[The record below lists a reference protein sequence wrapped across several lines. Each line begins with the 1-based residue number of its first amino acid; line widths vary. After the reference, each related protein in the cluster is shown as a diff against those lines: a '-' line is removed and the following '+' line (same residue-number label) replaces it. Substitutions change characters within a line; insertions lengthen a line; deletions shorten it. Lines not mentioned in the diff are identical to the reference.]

1 MILSDELAEQLS
13 KLLIDG
19 KAILFAGAGLSLQA
33 RNPNDPKARLPLWS
47 DLSGLIA
54 RHFGE
59 AVSAYGNSLFDLFD
73 SICRKHGRRA
83 LEDEIRRAI
92 PDSLFEPSA
101 AHRVLA
107 SLPWAR
113 VYTTN
118 YDNLLARSLN
128 ERDPISTEDDYEF
141 LGRPVKDQPRLV
153 HLHGTLRN
161 IHTLTGEDYN
171 QWAEKHRRASL
182 KVTMDGLEH
191 CFVFMG
197 YSNSDPHFK
206 HGLIPLINDLKTKRG
221 HKNFSWMWR
230 PSENQIKLLAER
242 DAILVHPI
250 EEDSEWLASVKKLK
264 EAYSQIEARS
274 KNERRKISIE
284 NRKIFSSVSDEL
296 VRINGY
302 KLFYYRDHASIP
314 RAKLA
319 KMSNMRVARLEILE
333 TVDRSQPLGPE
344 CFKQCSLLDIWK
356 LEKVLGIETSLEYG
370 KSDDFLAYYI
380 EYYKNNW
387 RKKRNKSIPQQRGIF
402 VGNTAAVV
410 FDFGGTLTRPKFQ
423 ESTWE
428 RIWSSVGYSL
438 TEANELHHAFS
449 AGKIPHQMWCDLTCQ
464 KLKARNFNKR
474 HFKKIYEEIE
484 AVSGLKETFEELY
497 SRNIRISIASGSL
510 REIIQYVLGDA
521 AKYVDDIKSNRFI
534 FDAGGVLCK
543 IEGHKFDF
551 EGKAK
556 FITNLSLELGCH
568 PIDILFVGNSL
579 NDEKAAL
586 SGARTLC
593 VNPKHTHY
601 HVPSMW
607 NNSIREMTDLR
618 QILDYV

>member
-1 MILSDELAEQLS
+1 MVISDELAEQLS
-13 KLLIDG
+13 KLLLDG
-19 KAILFAGAGLSLQA
+19 KLILFAGAGLSLQA
-33 RNPNDPKARLPLWS
+33 RDPKDTSARLPLWS
-47 DLSGLIA
+47 DLSKLVA
-54 RHFGE
+54 NQFGE
-59 AVSAYGNSLFDLFD
+59 DVTSYGNSLFDLFD
-73 SICRKHGRRA
+73 SICRKYGRRS
-83 LEDEIRRAI
+83 LEDQIRKSI
-92 PDSLFEPSA
+92 PESSFEPSEV
-101 AHRVLA
+101 HHILS

-128 ERDPISTEDDYEF
+128 EKDPISNEDDYEF
-141 LGRPVKDQPRLV
+141 LGRPIKDQPRLV

-171 QWAEKHRRASL
+171 QWAERHRRASL

-197 YSNSDPHFK
+197 YSNSDPHFR
-206 HGLIPLINDLKTKRG
+206 HGIIPLINELKTKRG

-230 PSENQIKLLAER
+230 PSEDQIKLLAER
-242 DAILVHPI
+242 DAIHVHPI
-250 EEDSEWLASVKKLK
+250 EEDSEWLKSVKKLQD
-264 EAYSQIEARS
+264 AYSQIQSRS
-274 KNERRKISIE
+274 KNEKRKLILE
-284 NRKIFSSVSDEL
+284 NRKSLSIIPSDV
-296 VRINGY
+296 VRANGY

-319 KMSNMRVARLEILE
+319 KMSNMSVDRLEVLE

-344 CFKQCSLLDIWK
+344 CFKQCSILDIWK
-356 LEKVLGIETSLEYG
+356 LEKALGVETSLEYG

-387 RKKRNKSIPQQRGIF
+387 RKKRKKSVPQQRGIF

-428 RIWSSVGYSL
+428 RIWGSVGYSL

-449 AGKIPHQMWCDLTCQ
+449 AGKISHQKWCDLTCE
-464 KLKARNFNKR
+464 KLRARNFNQG
-474 HFKKIYEEIE
+474 HFRKIYSEIE

-497 SRNIRISIASGSL
+497 SKNIRISIVSGSL
-510 REIIQYVLGDA
+510 REIIQNVLGDA
-521 AKYVDDIKSNRFI
+521 AQYVDEIKSNRFI
-534 FDAGGVLCK
+534 FDSGGVLSK

-551 EGKAK
+551 DGKAR
-556 FITNLSLELGCH
+556 FITNLALELECH

-618 QILDYV
+618 QILDFV

>member
-33 RNPNDPKARLPLWS
+33 KNPKDPSARLPLWS
-47 DLSGLIA
+47 DLSTIVA
-54 RHFGE
+54 KQFGE
-59 AVSAYGNSLFDLFD
+59 DISSYGNNLFDLFD
-73 SICRKHGRRA
+73 SICRKHSRRA
-83 LEDEIRRAI
+83 LEDEIRKAI
-92 PDSLFEPSA
+92 PDSSFEPSDAHKILA
-101 AHRVLA
+101 A
-107 SLPWAR
+107 LPWAR
-113 VYTTN
+113 LYTTN

-128 ERDPISTEDDYEF
+128 ERDPISNEDDYEF

-197 YSNSDPHFK
+197 YSNSDPHFR
-206 HGLIPLINDLKTKRG
+206 HGLIPLINELKTKRG

-230 PSENQIKLLAER
+230 PSDDQIRLLAER
-242 DAILVHPI
+242 DAIHVHPI
-250 EEDSEWLASVKKLK
+250 EEDSEWLASVVKLRD
-264 EAYSQIEARS
+264 AYLDIQACS
-274 KNERRKISIE
+274 KNEKRKITVE
-284 NRKIFSSVSDEL
+284 NRKAFGGAADEI
-296 VRINGY
+296 VRLNGY

-314 RAKLA
+314 RVKLA
-319 KMSNMRVARLEILE
+319 KMSNLGVRRLETLE
-333 TVDRSQPLGPE
+333 TVDRSRPLGPE

-356 LEKVLGIETSLEYG
+356 LEKALGIETSLEYG
-370 KSDDFLAYYI
+370 KADDFLAYYI

-387 RKKRNKSIPQQRGIF
+387 RKKRKKSVPQQRGIF
-402 VGNTAAVV
+402 EGNTAAVV
-410 FDFGGTLTRPKFQ
+410 FDFGGTLTKPKFQ

-449 AGKIPHQMWCDLTCQ
+449 AGKISHQKWCDLTCQ
-464 KLKARNFNKR
+464 KLREKKFSQA
-474 HFKKIYEEIE
+474 HFKEIYGEIE
-484 AVSGLKETFEELY
+484 AVEGLRETFEALI
-497 SRNIRISIASGSL
+497 SKNIRISIVSGSL
-510 REIIQYVLGDA
+510 REIIQNVLGEA
-521 AKYVDDIKSNRFI
+521 AKYVDEIKSNRFI
-534 FDAGGVLCK
+534 FDNSGIISK

-551 EGKAK
+551 EGKAR
-556 FITNLSLELGCH
+556 FITKLAHELECH

-618 QILDYV
+618 QILEFV